1 MRTLQTKSIF
11 ALPFAILLFAA
22 HGVSA
27 QNRTVDATMQPDA
40 QLLLRLA
47 NQARAAAGAGPLEWD
62 PALATAARKH
72 CLRMAAAGN
81 ISHRYADE
89 QDLSE
94 RAGSAGAHFSLV
106 EENVAS
112 AWDAEA
118 IHDAWM
124 HSPGHRTN
132 LLNPEVNRV
141 GIALVAG
148 RNTLYAV
155 ADYSRAVEVRT
166 QEQIE
171 ATVAR
176 NLQAHGMTILSD
188 PTGARAACE
197 LDHGLPRS
205 LSGPQ
210 PRFVFRWQQAD
221 LDHLPQQLV
230 DTLASGEYKQASVGS
245 CAPQNVN
252 GAFTTYRVAVLLYG
266 LPSADQIRS
275 FD

>member
-1 MRTLQTKSIF
+1 M
-11 ALPFAILLFAA
+11 
-22 HGVSA
+22 
-27 QNRTVDATMQPDA
+27 
-40 QLLLRLA
+40 LLRLA

-62 PALATAARKH
+62 PALAEAARKH

-89 QDLSE
+89 PDLTE
-94 RAGSAGAHFSLV
+94 RAGAAGARFSLV

-112 AWDAEA
+112 AWDAPT

-124 HSPGHRTN
+124 HSPGHRAN

-155 ADYSRAVEVRT
+155 ADYSRVVAVLTR
-166 QEQIE
+166 EQIE
-171 ATVAR
+171 SAVTR
-176 NLQAHGMTILSD
+176 NLRSHGISVLSN
-188 PTGARAACE
+188 PAGARAACE

-210 PRFVFRWQQAD
+210 PRFVLRWQQAD
-221 LDHLPQQLV
+221 VAHLPQELI

-245 CAPQNVN
+245 CAPKDVN
-252 GAFTTYRVAVLLYG
+252 GSFTTYRVAVLLYG
-266 LPSADQIRS
+266 TPSTNEIKPYYN
-275 FD
+275 